1 VDRATVYAP
10 GSSSNLGAGFDC
22 LGLALTGLGDSVTAS
37 RSERPGVRVASV
49 SDPRVPLESG
59 RNTAALAAR
68 AVLRRAGEEFG
79 IELAIRKGLPLAAGL
94 GGSGAS
100 AVAGA
105 VAAEALLQARLSR
118 DALLAAALEAEA
130 AVSGGRHADN
140 VAPSLLGGA
149 VLVVGQEPLRLT
161 SVRVH
166 PSLAFVLVTPGYE
179 VETARARGVL
189 PEAVARQDAVEQAA
203 HLGGLVLGLER
214 GDADLIRDCMTDRIA
229 EPARA
234 GLFPGYRQA
243 FAAGI
248 DAGAAGVAIS
258 GAGPTLIAVVAGGAP
273 GPVARAMVDAYT
285 RTGHTATS
293 RDATIDRAGARIVA

>member
-1 VDRATVYAP
+1 VDRITVFAP

-22 LGLALTGLGDSVTAS
+22 LGLALTGRGDSVAAQ
-37 RSERPGVRVASV
+37 RSDRPGVRVVSV
-49 SDPRVPLESG
+49 SDPRVPLEAE

-79 IELAIRKGLPLAAGL
+79 VELSVAKGLPLAAGL

-118 DALLAAALEAEA
+118 DSLLAAALEAEA

-140 VAPSLLGGA
+140 VAPSMLGGA
-149 VLVVGQEPLRLT
+149 VLVAAQDPLRLT

-166 PSLAFVLVTPGYE
+166 PSLSFVLVTPAYE
-179 VETARARGVL
+179 VETAKARAVL
-189 PEAVARQDAVEQAA
+189 PEQVSRQDAVDQAA
-203 HLGGLVLGLER
+203 HLAGLVLGLER
-214 GDADLIRDCMTDRIA
+214 GDADLIRDCMLDRIA

-234 GLFPGYRQA
+234 RLFPGYLRA

-273 GPVARAMVDAYT
+273 GPVAKAMVDAYA
-285 RTGHTATS
+285 RAGHQATS
-293 RDATIDRAGARIVA
+293 SEARIDKAGARVVV